1 MRRVLFSAT
10 GFRTMSQQPQA
21 TDTHVLVLGR
31 GLGSV
36 RRPLQAGRYP
46 RRSLRRQAAFS
57 ASSSEGRR
65 PCVRLVLP
73 EHGAGHGRSASSD
86 DMATA
91 VIARVASCLGVCGRG
106 RGAPCSEKLGAL
118 AHPSCSRGFG
128 CFRASPSLASR
139 PGPWSLL
146 PSLCGRTSAHA
157 PEANP
162 LASL

>member
-46 RRSLRRQAAFS
+46 RRSLRRRAAFS

-65 PCVRLVLP
+65 LARP
-73 EHGAGHGRSASSD
+73 ECGAGHGRSVSSD

-91 VIARVASCLGVCGRG
+91 VIARIASCLGVCGRG

-139 PGPWSLL
+139 PGPWFLL
-146 PSLCGRTSAHA
+146 PSLC
-157 PEANP
+157 
-162 LASL
+162 

>member
-1 MRRVLFSAT
+1 MKRVLFSAT
-10 GFRTMSQQPQA
+10 GFRTMSQQPQE

-31 GLGSV
+31 GLGSI

-46 RRSLRRQAAFS
+46 RRSLRRRAAFS

-65 PCVRLVLP
+65 LARP
-73 EHGAGHGRSASSD
+73 EHGAGHGRSVSSD

-91 VIARVASCLGVCGRG
+91 VIARIASCLGVCGRG

-146 PSLCGRTSAHA
+146 PSLC
-157 PEANP
+157 
-162 LASL
+162 